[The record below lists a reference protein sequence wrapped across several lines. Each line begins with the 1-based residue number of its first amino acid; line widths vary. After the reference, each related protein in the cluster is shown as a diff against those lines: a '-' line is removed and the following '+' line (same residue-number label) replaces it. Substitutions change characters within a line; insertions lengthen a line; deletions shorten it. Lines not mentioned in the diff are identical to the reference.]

1 MKSLKEMIEQEMKLA
16 DGQMDYYRNVDGKA
30 HLYAYWHGV
39 YSGLIQALAFA
50 RETGVE
56 A

>member
-16 DGQMDYYRNVDGKA
+16 DGQMDHYRNVDGKA

-39 YSGLIQALAFA
+39 YSGLMQALSFA
-50 RETGVE
+50 TESEVP